1 MKNLL
6 KIIIVTLMFVTLLPV
21 QSQAQQYSESQ
32 IMQMVENGTL
42 SSTTIEKMIKQEMD
56 NESYILREEQRRID
70 RSIEF
75 TYITVIILLVIVSI
89 IVLIVIYFRNLA
101 KKDARE
107 KEYLITLVDKGAIA
121 DANNENLQTIINAK
135 KEKIITAQNKFLTD
149 STLLAIGFAVMF
161 YSFTGGGHIDEFILL
176 IAIILFFSGLLRLIV
191 RTVFLIIETIKNRR
205 RVQAANSN
213 NEPIEAK
220 NNDTQEEQQ

>member
-6 KIIIVTLMFVTLLPV
+6 KIIIVTLMLVTLLPV

-42 SSTTIEKMIKQEMD
+42 SSTMVENIIKQDKD
-56 NESYILREEQRRID
+56 NENYILREEQRRTD
-70 RSIEF
+70 RIIEF
-75 TYITVIILLVIVSI
+75 ISITVITLLVIVSI
-89 IVLIVIYFRNLA
+89 IVLIVIYLRNLA

-107 KEYLITLVDKGAIA
+107 KEFLITLVDKGAIS

-149 STLLAIGFAVMF
+149 TTLLGIGFAVMF
-161 YSFTGGGHIDEFILL
+161 YTFTGGGHINEFFLL

-191 RTVFLIIETIKNRR
+191 RTVFLIMETIKNRR
-205 RVQAANSN
+205 RVQAAKSS
-213 NEPIEAK
+213 NEPIEVK
-220 NNDTQEEQQ
+220 NIDTQEEQQ

>member
-1 MKNLL
+1 ML
-6 KIIIVTLMFVTLLPV
+6 VTLLPV
-21 QSQAQQYSESQ
+21 QLQAQQYSESQ

-42 SSTTIEKMIKQEMD
+42 SSTIIENMIKQEMD
-56 NESYILREEQRRID
+56 NENYILREEQSRID
-70 RSIEF
+70 RSIEI
-75 TYITVIILLVIVSI
+75 TYITVITLLVIVSI
-89 IVLIVIYFRNLA
+89 IVLIVIFFRNLA

-107 KEYLITLVDKGAIA
+107 KEFLITLA

-135 KEKIITAQNKFLTD
+135 KEKKITAQNKFLTD

-176 IAIILFFSGLLRLIV
+176 IAIILFFSGLLRIII

-205 RVQAANSN
+205 RVQAENSN
-213 NEPIEAK
+213 NEPIEVK

>member
-6 KIIIVTLMFVTLLPV
+6 KIIIVTLMLVTLLPV

-42 SSTTIEKMIKQEMD
+42 SSTIIENMIKQEMD
-56 NESYILREEQRRID
+56 NENYILREEQSRID
-70 RSIEF
+70 RSIEI
-75 TYITVIILLVIVSI
+75 TYITVITLLVIVSI
-89 IVLIVIYFRNLA
+89 IVLIVIYLRNLA

-107 KEYLITLVDKGAIA
+107 KEFLITLA

-135 KEKIITAQNKFLTD
+135 KEKKITAQNKFLTD
-149 STLLAIGFAVMF
+149 STLLGIGFAVMF
-161 YSFTGGGHIDEFILL
+161 YTLTGGGHIDEFILL
-176 IAIILFFSGLLRLIV
+176 IAIILFFSGLLRIII

-213 NEPIEAK
+213 NEPIEVK

>member
-42 SSTTIEKMIKQEMD
+42 SSTIIENMIKQEMD
-56 NESYILREEQRRID
+56 NENYILREEQSRID
-70 RSIEF
+70 RSIEI
-75 TYITVIILLVIVSI
+75 TYITVITLLVIVSI

-107 KEYLITLVDKGAIA
+107 KEFLITLA

-135 KEKIITAQNKFLTD
+135 KEKKITAQNKFLTD
-149 STLLAIGFAVMF
+149 STLLGIGFAVMF
-161 YSFTGGGHIDEFILL
+161 YTLTGGGHIDEFILL
-176 IAIILFFSGLLRLIV
+176 IAIILFFSGLLRIII

-205 RVQAANSN
+205 RVQAENSS
-213 NEPIEAK
+213 NEPIEVK

>member
-6 KIIIVTLMFVTLLPV
+6 KIIIVTLTLVTLLPNE
-21 QSQAQQYSESQ
+21 SQAQQYSGKQ
-32 IMQMVENGTL
+32 ILQMVEDGKL
-42 SSTTIEKMIKQEMD
+42 SSTMIERIIEQDKQ
-56 NESYILREEQRRID
+56 NEINSKRAVERRTGKIIELIYIVV
-70 RSIEF
+70 
-75 TYITVIILLVIVSI
+75 ITLLVIVSI
-89 IVLIVIYFRNLA
+89 IVLIVTYFRNLA

-107 KEYLITLVDKGAIA
+107 KEFLITLVDKGAIT

-149 STLLAIGFAVMF
+149 ATLLGIGFAVMF
-161 YSFTGGGHIDEFILL
+161 YEITDGGRIDEFILL

-191 RTVFLIIETIKNRR
+191 RTVFFIIEIKKKQRK
-205 RVQAANSN
+205 QAESKNS
-213 NEPIEAK
+213 IELIEVK

>member
-6 KIIIVTLMFVTLLPV
+6 KIIIETLMFVTLLPV

-42 SSTTIEKMIKQEMD
+42 SSTIIENMIKQEMD
-56 NESYILREEQRRID
+56 NENYILREEQSRID
-70 RSIEF
+70 RSIEI
-75 TYITVIILLVIVSI
+75 TYITVITLLVIVSI

-107 KEYLITLVDKGAIA
+107 KEFLITLA

-135 KEKIITAQNKFLTD
+135 KEKKITAQNKFLTD
-149 STLLAIGFAVMF
+149 STLLGIGFAVMF
-161 YSFTGGGHIDEFILL
+161 YTLTGGGHIDEFILL
-176 IAIILFFSGLLRLIV
+176 IAIILFFSGLLRIII

-205 RVQAANSN
+205 RVQAENSS
-213 NEPIEAK
+213 NEPIEVK